1 MYIRSA
7 NGRTSVVCINME
19 ALSAFTELCL
29 EMEDGSQGNSLIAVL
44 AVSVC
49 PSSDHTLNLPVQ
61 VVNIGPRYVI
71 ANQSSE
77 DVIVRQCYAEVIL
90 LLLRVSLVFC
100 DIV

>member
-7 NGRTSVVCINME
+7 DGRTSVVRIDMG

-29 EMEDGSQGNSLIAVL
+29 EMEDSSRGNSLIAVL

-49 PSSDHTLNLPVQ
+49 PSSDHTVNLPAQ
-61 VVNIGPRYVI
+61 VVHIVPRYVI

-77 DVIVRQCYAEVIL
+77 DVIVRQCYAEVL
-90 LLLRVSLVFC
+90 LLLLSFSRVL
-100 DIV
+100 